1 MLSLHHFLRETND
14 HKEDDCWD
22 ESVVETNVYLWAA
35 VVELLKDDEP
45 PGQHDEHQVWDPQ
58 SVVYICSLR
67 DDQSMEILLSE
78 TLDADD
84 ESYHFKEKKVT
95 NNNEEIHV
103 HFADDIA
110 ADFKI

>member
-1 MLSLHHFLRETND
+1 
-14 HKEDDCWD
+14 
-22 ESVVETNVYLWAA
+22 
-35 VVELLKDDEP
+35 
-45 PGQHDEHQVWDPQ
+45 
-58 SVVYICSLR
+58 
-67 DDQSMEILLSE
+67 MEILLSE